1 MKPLGKPP
9 YTGHSDAPLLPI
21 EPRQRAGRNK
31 ESQSEKGRIMSEETK
46 SSGQSATSRDEY
58 ENQQDQSTEIDTQ
71 ARKKYEIKVE
81 DEGQAPESPAM
92 EDIEQEAEIDLSE
105 ALQRLE
111 EAEEMVRKHQDDMLR
126 VQAEMQNLRRRTEQD
141 VEKAHK
147 YGQERLVTEL
157 LSVIDNLERALEAAS
172 IDEGEQ
178 TTNSKAKSG
187 DSQSPEQLKAIRDG
201 VDLTLK
207 SFVDCFRKF
216 NIEPIDPLGEP
227 FDPQL
232 HQAMATVEDDNV
244 EPNTVTMVMQK
255 GYLLHGRVVRPAMVM
270 VSK

>member
-1 MKPLGKPP
+1 
-9 YTGHSDAPLLPI
+9 
-21 EPRQRAGRNK
+21 
-31 ESQSEKGRIMSEETK
+31 MSEETN
-46 SSGQSATSRDEY
+46 SSGQSATSQGEH
-58 ENQQDQSTEIDTQ
+58 ENQQQQTTDTDTQ
-71 ARKKYEIKVE
+71 AKKKYEIKVE
-81 DEGQAPESPAM
+81 SEGHEPESPAM
-92 EDIEQEAEIDLSE
+92 EDIEQQAEIDLGE

-111 EAEEMVRKHQDDMLR
+111 EAEDMVRKHQDDMLR

-147 YGQERLVTEL
+147 YGQERFVTEL
-157 LSVIDNLERALEAAS
+157 LSVIDNLERALDAAS
-172 IDEGEQ
+172 VEDGEQ
-178 TTNSKAKSG
+178 GKQDEANSG
-187 DSQSPEQLKAIRDG
+187 EGQSLENLKAIRDG

-207 SFVDCFRKF
+207 SFLDCFRKF

-244 EPNTVTMVMQK
+244 EPNTVTIVMQK